1 MYPLYD
7 LYKLGDHGSALWM
20 GRVQSYS
27 VALFE
32 IELTAARAP
41 GDYLIVNEQ
50 TGQQNVVSFG
60 WSMDG
65 QVKTIVSQEKHH

>member
-1 MYPLYD
+1 MDGFFD
-7 LYKLGDHGSALWM
+7 LYKLGDRDSAMWL

-32 IELTAARAP
+32 IELTAAQAP
-41 GDYLIVNEQ
+41 GDYLIVDKQ
-50 TGQQNVVSFG
+50 TGDRNIVSFG

-65 QVKTIVSQEKHH
+65 HVKSIGTQG

>member
-1 MYPLYD
+1 MDGFFD
-7 LYKLGDHGSALWM
+7 LYKLGEHSAMWL

-32 IELTAARAP
+32 IELTAAQAP
-41 GDYLIVNEQ
+41 GDYLIVDKQ
-50 TGQQNVVSFG
+50 TGDRNIVSFG

-65 QVKTIVSQEKHH
+65 HVKSIGTQG